1 MKTRPGIVG
10 CFARCSIACL
20 SAGLA
25 LTVPLV
31 ASGLE
36 PPKIGVMD
44 FQEVALG
51 SKAGKAAKAR
61 LEKLAEKL
69 KQEVKAEEAKLL
81 ARQKELEATASR
93 LTPAE
98 RQDRAATLERDEA
111 AFQRLLDDK
120 TEELKNAETKSVT
133 ELASQIDRILKA
145 YAAEKGFTV
154 ILEARRPG
162 ILYFDKNLDFSAEL
176 IKRFD
181 RTSK

>member
-1 MKTRPGIVG
+1 MKARPGIAG
-10 CFARCSIACL
+10 CFARYSIACL
-20 SAGLA
+20 SVGLA
-25 LTVPLV
+25 LSVPSA

-36 PPKIGVMD
+36 PPKIGVVN

-69 KQEVKAEEAKLL
+69 KKEVKAEEAKLL

-111 AFQRLLDDK
+111 AFQRLIDDK
-120 TEELKNAETKSVT
+120 TEELKHAETKSVT
-133 ELASQIDRILKA
+133 ELASRIDLILKA

-162 ILYFDKNLDFSAEL
+162 VLYFDKNLDFSAEL

>member
-1 MKTRPGIVG
+1 MKTRLGIAG
-10 CFARCSIACL
+10 CFATCCIACL
-20 SAGLA
+20 SAVFT

-36 PPKIGVMD
+36 PPKIGVIN
-44 FQEVALG
+44 FQEIALG
-51 SKAGKAAKAR
+51 SKAGKAAKTR

-69 KQEVKAEEAKLL
+69 KKEVKAEEAKLL

-98 RQDRAATLERDEA
+98 RQDRATTLERDDA
-111 AFQRLLDDK
+111 AFQRLIEDK
-120 TEELKNAETKSVT
+120 TEELKNAETKSIT
-133 ELASQIDRILKA
+133 ELAGRIDRILKA

-154 ILEARRPG
+154 VLEARRPG

-181 RTSK
+181 RTAK